1 MTDHDPT
8 VLVTGGTG
16 FLGGWCLAEL
26 LRRGYTVR
34 TTVRDLRREPKVR
47 SAVAAAGVE
56 DRERLSVVVAELTDD
71 DGWKAAVDGCR
82 YVLHVA
88 SPFPA
93 TQPKDPDELIM
104 PARDGALRVL
114 LAAIDGGVERV
125 VLTSALAAIH
135 SSRAS
140 TPETP
145 YTEADWTD
153 GADTSLTP
161 YTRSKT
167 IAEAAAWELAQDA
180 EADSRLATVNPGAI
194 IGPVLGEGRSYSL
207 QTIERLLH
215 GMAAVPH
222 LGFPFIDV
230 RDVADLHLRAMTEPA
245 GGGQRFIAADRFLWL
260 QDVAATLRKRLGDDA
275 RKVPTRVAPN
285 LLVRAMALFDPA
297 LRSVVG
303 DLGRNSTYS
312 SAKART
318 TLGWTPR
325 PIEDSIEDCARSLLT

>member
-1 MTDHDPT
+1 MTDHDRM

-16 FLGGWCLAEL
+16 FLGGWCVAEL

-47 SAVAAAGVE
+47 SAV
-56 DRERLSVVVAELTDD
+56 VA
-71 DGWKAAVDGCR
+71 
-82 YVLHVA
+82 
-88 SPFPA
+88 
-93 TQPKDPDELIM
+93 
-104 PARDGALRVL
+104 
-114 LAAIDGGVERV
+114 
-125 VLTSALAAIH
+125 ALAAIH

-140 TPETP
+140 TPEAP

-167 IAEAAAWELAQDA
+167 IAEAAAWELARGAGA
-180 EADSRLATVNPGAI
+180 ESRLAAVNPGAI
-194 IGPVLGEGRSYSL
+194 IGPVLGEDRSYSL

-215 GMAAVPH
+215 GMPAVPRP
-222 LGFPFIDV
+222 GFPFIDV
-230 RDVADLHLRAMTEPA
+230 RDVADLHLRAMAELA

-260 QDVAATLRKRLGDDA
+260 QEVAATLRKRLGDDA

-285 LLVRAMALFDPA
+285 FLVRAMALFDPG

-303 DLGRNSTYS
+303 DLGRHSTYS
-312 SAKART
+312 SEKART

-325 PIEDSIEDCARSLLT
+325 PIEDSIEDCARSLLA

>member
-1 MTDHDPT
+1 MTDHDRT

-16 FLGGWCLAEL
+16 FLGGWCVAEL

-47 SAVAAAGVE
+47 SAVATAGVE
-56 DRERLSVVVAELTDD
+56 AGERLSVLAAELTAD
-71 DGWKAAVDGCR
+71 DGWAAAVDGCR

-93 TQPKDPDELIM
+93 TQPKDPDELIV

-114 LAAIDGGVERV
+114 RAALDSGVERV

-140 TPETP
+140 TPEAP

-167 IAEAAAWELAQDA
+167 IAEAAAWELARGA

-194 IGPVLGEGRSYSL
+194 IGPVLGEDRSYSL

-215 GMAAVPH
+215 GMPAIPR

-260 QDVAATLRKRLGDDA
+260 QEVAATLRERLGDDA
-275 RKVPTRVAPN
+275 RRVPTRLAPN
-285 LLVRAMALFDPA
+285 LLVRAMALFDPGV
-297 LRSVVG
+297 RSVVG
-303 DLGRNSTYS
+303 DLARYSTYS
-312 SAKART
+312 SEKART
-318 TLGWTPR
+318 TLGWAPR
-325 PIEDSIEDCARSLLT
+325 PIEDSIEDCARSLLA

>member
-1 MTDHDPT
+1 MTDHDRT

-16 FLGGWCLAEL
+16 FLGGWCVAEL
-26 LRRGYTVR
+26 LRRGHTVR

-56 DRERLSVVVAELTDD
+56 AGERLSVVVAELTAD
-71 DGWKAAVDGCR
+71 DGWAAAVDGCR

-93 TQPKDPDELIM
+93 TQPKDPDELIV

-114 LAAIDGGVERV
+114 RAALDGGVERV

-140 TPETP
+140 TPEAP

-153 GADTSLTP
+153 GADMSLTP

-167 IAEAAAWELAQDA
+167 IAEAAAWELARGA
-180 EADSRLATVNPGAI
+180 RADSRLATVNPGAI
-194 IGPVLGEGRSYSL
+194 IGPVLGEDRSYSL
-207 QTIERLLH
+207 QTITRLLH
-215 GMAAVPH
+215 GMPAVPR

-245 GGGQRFIAADRFLWL
+245 AGGQRFIAADRFLWL
-260 QDVAATLRKRLGDDA
+260 QEVAATLRKRLGDDA

-285 LLVRAMALFDPA
+285 LLVRAMALFDPG

-318 TLGWTPR
+318 TLGWTAR
-325 PIEDSIEDCARSLLT
+325 PIEASIEDCARSLLA

>member
-1 MTDHDPT
+1 MTDHDRT

-16 FLGGWCLAEL
+16 FLGGWCVAEL

-56 DRERLSVVVAELTDD
+56 AGERLSVVGAELTAD
-71 DGWKAAVDGCR
+71 DGWTAAVDGCR

-93 TQPKDPDELIM
+93 TQPKDPDELIV

-114 LAAIDGGVERV
+114 QAALGGGVERV

-153 GADTSLTP
+153 AADTSLTP

-167 IAEAAAWELAQDA
+167 IAEAAAWELARGA
-180 EADSRLATVNPGAI
+180 EADDRLATVNPGAI
-194 IGPVLGEGRSYSL
+194 IGPVLGEDRSYSL

-215 GMAAVPH
+215 GMPAVPR

-260 QDVAATLRKRLGDDA
+260 QEVAATLRKRLGDDA

-285 LLVRAMALFDPA
+285 LLVRAIALFDPA